1 MLESLREEVLEAN
14 LELVRQN
21 LVIYTFGNASGI
33 SRADGLVVIKPS
45 GVDYAKMK
53 AQDLV
58 VVDLEGKRVEGK
70 LNPSSDV
77 ATHLALYKAFP
88 GIGGVVHTHSTHATA
103 FAQARREIPCLG
115 TTHADY
121 FLGAVPVTDE
131 LTPEEIHSA
140 YEWNTGQAIVR
151 RFAGRDAGEMPA
163 VLVAGHG
170 PFTWGTSA
178 GDAAHNAAILEYLAR
193 MAATTF
199 AIRADAQPLADA
211 HRDKHFFRKHG
222 AAATYGQKGS

>member
-1 MLESLREEVLEAN
+1 MLELLREEVLQAN
-14 LELVRQN
+14 LELVRHN
-21 LVIYTFGNASGI
+21 LVIYTFGNGSGI
-33 SRADGLVVIKPS
+33 SRAEGLVVIKPS
-45 GVDYAKMK
+45 GVDYAKMTP
-53 AQDLV
+53 QDLV
-58 VVDLEGKRVEGK
+58 IIDLDGKRVEGK

-103 FAQARREIPCLG
+103 WAQARREIPCLG

-121 FLGAVPVTDE
+121 FRGAVPVTAELAADE
-131 LTPEEIHSA
+131 IRKD

-151 RFAGRDAGEMPA
+151 RFAGIDPQEMPA

-170 PFTWGTSA
+170 PFTWGASA
-178 GDAAHNAAILEYLAR
+178 AEAAHNAVILEEMAR
-193 MAATTF
+193 MAAISL
-199 AIRADAQPLADA
+199 AIRPDARPLADV

-222 AAATYGQKGS
+222 ATATYGQK

>member
-1 MLESLREEVLEAN
+1 MLESLRKEVFEAN
-14 LELVRQN
+14 LELVRRG

-33 SRADGLVVIKPS
+33 SREEGLVVIKPS
-45 GVDYAKMK
+45 GVPYETMT

-58 VVDLEGKRVEGK
+58 ITDLDGRAVEGK
-70 LNPSSDV
+70 LNPSSDL
-77 ATHLALYKAFP
+77 ATHLALYQAFP

-103 FAQARREIPCLG
+103 WAQARREIPCLG

-121 FLGAVPVTDE
+121 FRGAVPVTAE
-131 LTPEEIHSA
+131 MTAEEIQSA

-151 RFAGRDAGEMPA
+151 RFETCDPTEMPA

-170 PFTWGTSA
+170 PFTWGKNA
-178 GDAAHNAAILEYLAR
+178 GGAAYNAVILEELAR
-193 MAATTF
+193 MTMYSFSINPAA
-199 AIRADAQPLADA
+199 RALADV

-222 AAATYGQKGS
+222 PTATYGQK